1 MISNPDPHTIF
12 DPEASSSQ
20 LVTPSAQIVSP
31 PTQFD
36 SHSSSS
42 PFDDDILSTL
52 NKLISSVT
60 EILERP
66 SFIDK
71 DLSSRSPLQPICTLP
86 NSSSTLQNLVQPT
99 ACTKSPSYSSSPDAS
114 STHPLTSSLRSSDS
128 ASPAVFSPCSSLPS
142 PIVRVPVVPVMS
154 PPAPTLSPVVSSLR
168 ECVASFPSARVSPDV
183 LDLLL
188 ASTPDSDVL
197 SPGSTASPPPKSIK
211 SSPSVPAPFEVSTA
225 PAFSKNSY
233 AQALKK
239 VLAKCPFCELKFYS
253 QRTCDSHILNL
264 HNPAAIKTN
273 NSNIPEPSVT
283 SEKSSPDPSKIQK
296 KKILAPETNKTS
308 KSIKKVPSNS
318 KVQDPPKTSVKSQNR
333 KSLIPPVTSYQ
344 RKILSLG
351 ELEKKPPNVS
361 LFPNLP
367 PYQFFCRHCQ
377 EYFPSDQS
385 LADHIKSNHNL
396 LLNFSSQTFHSK
408 IIPVPEQASD
418 INLNITAKSTIVDPS
433 QNIVV
438 PLVEDHTDLVSPVK
452 NFLEKL
458 YIPDP
463 DKLKKNPIKKGCLLP
478 NITKTISDN
487 STPDSS
493 PPAGE
498 FKVSVEVHKK
508 PASQPSPPKLCN
520 LCDFVA
526 KKKAGLR
533 LHFYKEHRFQ
543 IIPPPTHL
551 ADLSDAIDVLPSQE
565 DPPPVTVALEKSK
578 KVSFKMSDNIL
589 VLPST
594 SDAASLPPDILP
606 PAPGF
611 SEVDPDF
618 QTPPARRQTNTATK
632 LPVNPVK
639 FVSFENKVLKYY
651 FPLQK
656 KLCCPVPNCSASF
669 GTKLW
674 YLTNSSLKKHLNVFH
689 KSKPSKVEFY
699 CTICDS

>member
-1 MISNPDPHTIF
+1 TRQFSSQVSFRRAAELGQCKICPARFDSPLRLRKHVINHKSNAKRRKALEAIDSLYQSTPKPNVSPSPQPRSLFEKFKSTFPELFTQEMIRNPDPNTIF
-12 DPEASSSQ
+12 DPQASSSQ
-20 LVTPSAQIVSP
+20 FVSPSDPIVSP
-31 PTQFD
+31 PIQFD
-36 SHSSSS
+36 FQPSSS
-42 PFDDDILSTL
+42 PFDDDNLSTL
-52 NKLISSVT
+52 NKLITSVT

-66 SFIDK
+66 SFTDI
-71 DLSSRSPLQPICTLP
+71 DLSSRSPHQSICTLP
-86 NSSSTLQNLVQPT
+86 NSSSTPQNLVQPT
-99 ACTKSPSYSSSPDAS
+99 ACTKSPSCSSSPDAS

-128 ASPAVFSPCSSLPS
+128 ASPAVFLPCSSLPS
-142 PIVRVPVVPVMS
+142 PIVRVPVVPVIS
-154 PPAPTLSPVVSSLR
+154 PPAPSVASPRCPLSPAASFSQVQVSSSVPPAENGLLFFDPKPQRRAHDDSSNSSSSTELEKILNSTLPDSALSPVVSSLR
-168 ECVASFPSARVSPDV
+168 ECVASFPSARVSPDI

-188 ASTPDSDVL
+188 APTPDSDVLL

-283 SEKSSPDPSKIQK
+283 CEKSSPDPSKIQK
-296 KKILAPETNKTS
+296 KKIFTPETNKSS
-308 KSIKKVPSNS
+308 KLIKKVPSNS
-318 KVQDPPKTSVKSQNR
+318 KVQVPQKTSVKSQNR

-396 LLNFSSQTFHSK
+396 LLNISSQTFHSK
-408 IIPVPEQASD
+408 IIPVHEQASD
-418 INLNITAKSTIVDPS
+418 INLNITAKSTIVDSS

-452 NFLEKL
+452 AFIEKL

-463 DKLKKNPIKKGCLLP
+463 EKMKKNPIKKGCLLP
-478 NITKTISDN
+478 NISKTICDN
-487 STPDSS
+487 NTPDSP

-498 FKVSVEVHKK
+498 FKVSVEIHKK

-520 LCDFVA
+520 
-526 KKKAGLR
+526 
-533 LHFYKEHRFQ
+533 
-543 IIPPPTHL
+543 
-551 ADLSDAIDVLPSQE
+551 
-565 DPPPVTVALEKSK
+565 
-578 KVSFKMSDNIL
+578 
-589 VLPST
+589 
-594 SDAASLPPDILP
+594 
-606 PAPGF
+606 
-611 SEVDPDF
+611 
-618 QTPPARRQTNTATK
+618 
-632 LPVNPVK
+632 
-639 FVSFENKVLKYY
+639 
-651 FPLQK
+651 
-656 KLCCPVPNCSASF
+656 
-669 GTKLW
+669 
-674 YLTNSSLKKHLNVFH
+674 
-689 KSKPSKVEFY
+689 
-699 CTICDS
+699 